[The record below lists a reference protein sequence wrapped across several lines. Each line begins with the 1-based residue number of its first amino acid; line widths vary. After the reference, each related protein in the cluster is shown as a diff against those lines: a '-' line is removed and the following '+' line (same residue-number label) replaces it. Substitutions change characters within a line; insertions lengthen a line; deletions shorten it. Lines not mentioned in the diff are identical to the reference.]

1 MTLSIKKVNRISAG
15 DNIIYLVSSLKDLNK
30 SKLNQQEQDYVR
42 RRVSKAKKDLVSINR
57 LNQWI
62 FVHVVNKKRP
72 DDKKFEA
79 LRKAGS
85 TLYTWLSNHKATGAT
100 LIDFTGKNR
109 QILAFVEGLGLSAY
123 QFLKYKKDAKE
134 ETDSMRELKISAHA
148 IRKEEVEDLN
158 IMIDAVCKCRDL
170 VNEPVSELNATKL
183 ATSIKEM
190 GTASGARVEVMGK
203 KKIESLKMGGLLAVN
218 KGSIDPPT
226 FTIMEWKPMEPLNS
240 KPYVLVGKG
249 VVYDTGGLNIK
260 PGSYMENM
268 KSDMAGAAT
277 MASVLYAIARLRLNV
292 HVIALLP
299 ATDNRPDGNAYAS
312 GDVITMHSGLT
323 VEVIN
328 TDAEGRMI
336 MADALS
342 YAKKYDPKLV
352 IDAATLTG
360 AAARAIGKYGIV
372 AMESGASRP
381 MRRLK
386 EAGERTYERIAEF
399 PFWEEY
405 EDLIKSNIADIKNLG
420 GAEAGMITAGK
431 FLYKFTDYPFIHLD
445 IAGPAF
451 YDKKDKYHPAG
462 GTGFGVRMLVEFFK
476 GIASP

>member
-1 MTLSIKKVNRISAG
+1 MTLTIKKVNRISAG
-15 DNIIYLVSSLKDLNK
+15 DNIIYLVNTLKDLNK
-30 SKLNQQEQDYVR
+30 SKLNQAEQDYIRKKV
-42 RRVSKAKKDLVSINR
+42 KKDKKDMISINR

-62 FVHVVNKKRP
+62 FVHIVNKKRP
-72 DDKKFEA
+72 DEKKIEE
-79 LRKAGS
+79 LRKVGS
-85 TLYTWLSNHKATGAT
+85 KLHDWLNNHKAESAT
-100 LIDFTGKNR
+100 LIDFTGKSKLV
-109 QILAFVEGLGLSAY
+109 LAFVEGMGLSSY
-123 QFLKYKKDAKE
+123 QFIKYKKDRKDE
-134 ETDSMRELKISAHA
+134 KYSLSELKISAHC
-148 IRKEEVEDLN
+148 IRKEEVEELN
-158 IMIDAVCKCRDL
+158 IIRDAVFICRDL
-170 VNEPVSELNATKL
+170 VNEPLNALNAEKL
-183 ATSIKEM
+183 AATAKEM
-190 GTASGARVEVMGK
+190 GTTSGARVEVMGK

-226 FTIMEWKPMEPLNS
+226 FTIMEWKPIEPVND

-260 PGSYMENM
+260 TGSYMENM
-268 KSDMAGAAT
+268 KSDMGGAAT
-277 MASVLYAIARLRLNV
+277 MASALYAIARLRLNV

-299 ATDNRPDGNAYAS
+299 ATDNRPDGNAYVS

-336 MADALS
+336 LADALS

-372 AMESGASRP
+372 AMESGATRP
-381 MRRLK
+381 MSRLK
-386 EAGERTYERIAEF
+386 EAGENVYERIAEF

-405 EDLIKSNIADIKNLG
+405 GELIKSNIADIKNTG
-420 GAEAGMITAGK
+420 GMEAGMITAGK
-431 FLYKFTDYPFIHLD
+431 FLEKFTDYPFIHLD

-451 YDKKDKYHPAG
+451 FDKKENYHPAG
-462 GTGFGVRMLVEFFK
+462 GTGIGVRLLVEYFRMLS
-476 GIASP
+476 GQ

>member
-1 MTLSIKKVNRISAG
+1 MTLTIKKVNRISAG
-15 DNIIYLVSSLKDLNK
+15 DNIIYLVNTLKDLNK
-30 SKLNQQEQDYVR
+30 SKLNQAEQDYIRKKV
-42 RRVSKAKKDLVSINR
+42 KKDKKDMISINR

-62 FVHVVNKKRP
+62 FVHMVNKKKP
-72 DDKKFEA
+72 DEKRIEE
-79 LRKAGS
+79 LRKVGS
-85 TLYTWLSNHKATGAT
+85 KLHDWLNNHKAESAT
-100 LIDFTGKNR
+100 LIDFTGKSKLV
-109 QILAFVEGLGLSAY
+109 LAFVEGMGLASY
-123 QFLKYKKDAKE
+123 QFIKYKKDKKDE
-134 ETDSMRELKISAHA
+134 KFSLSELKISAHC
-148 IRKEEVEDLN
+148 IRKEEVEELN
-158 IMIDAVCKCRDL
+158 IIRDAVFICRDL
-170 VNEPVSELNATKL
+170 VNEPLNALNAEKL
-183 ATSIKEM
+183 AAKAKEM

-203 KKIESLKMGGLLAVN
+203 KKIESLKMGGLIAVN

-226 FTIMEWKPMEPLNS
+226 FTIMEWKPIEPVND

-260 PGSYMENM
+260 TGSYMENM
-268 KSDMAGAAT
+268 KSDMGGAAT
-277 MASVLYAIARLRLNV
+277 MASALYAIARLRLNV

-299 ATDNRPDGNAYAS
+299 ATDNRPDGNAYVS

-336 MADALS
+336 LADALS

-381 MRRLK
+381 MSRLK
-386 EAGERTYERIAEF
+386 EAGESVYERIAEF

-405 EDLIKSNIADIKNLG
+405 GELIKSNIADIKNIG
-420 GAEAGMITAGK
+420 GMEAGMITAGK
-431 FLYKFTDYPFIHLD
+431 FLEKFTDYPFIHLD

-451 YDKKDKYHPAG
+451 FDKKDNYHPAG
-462 GTGFGVRMLVEFFK
+462 GTGIGVRLLVEYFRMLS
-476 GIASP
+476 GH

>member
-170 VNEPVSELNATKL
+170 VNEPVSELDATKL
-183 ATSIKEM
+183 AAAVKEM

-226 FTIMEWKPMEPLNS
+226 FTIMEWKPIEPLNN

-260 PGSYMENM
+260 TGNYMENM

-476 GIASP
+476 GIVN

>member
-170 VNEPVSELNATKL
+170 VNEPVSELDATKL
-183 ATSIKEM
+183 AAAVKEM

-226 FTIMEWKPMEPLNS
+226 FTIMEWKPIEPLNN

-260 PGSYMENM
+260 TGNYMENM

>member
-15 DNIIYLVSSLKDLNK
+15 DNIIYLVTNLKDLNK
-30 SKLNQQEQDYVR
+30 SKLSQAEQDYIR
-42 RRVSKAKKDLVSINR
+42 KKHTKGKKDLISINR
-57 LNQWI
+57 LSQWI
-62 FVHVVNKKRP
+62 FVHIVNKKRP
-72 DDKKFEA
+72 DERRLEE
-79 LRKAGS
+79 LRRAGS
-85 TLYTWLSNHKATGAT
+85 KLHGWLNNHKAESAT
-100 LIDFTGKNR
+100 LIDLTGKSR
-109 QILAFVEGLGLSAY
+109 QILAFAEGMGLSSY
-123 QFLKYKKDAKE
+123 QFLKYKKDKKE
-134 ETDSMRELKISAHA
+134 ESYTFKSLKISAHA
-148 IRKEEVEDLN
+148 IKKEDIEELN
-158 IMIDAVCKCRDL
+158 IIQDAVFKCRDM
-170 VNEPVSELNATKL
+170 VNEPVSELNAPRL
-183 ATSIKEM
+183 GSIVKEL

-218 KGSIDPPT
+218 KGSYDPPT
-226 FTIMEWKPMEPLNS
+226 FSIMEWKPIEPVND

-260 PGSYMENM
+260 TGNYMENM

-277 MASVLYAIARLRLNV
+277 MAATMYAIAKLRLNV

-299 ATDNRPDGNAYAS
+299 ATDNRLDGNAYAS

-342 YAKKYDPKLV
+342 YAKKYDPRLV

-360 AAARAIGKYGIV
+360 AAARAIGRYGIV
-372 AMESGASRP
+372 AMQSGANRP
-381 MRRLK
+381 MSRLK
-386 EAGERTYERIAEF
+386 DAGEIVYERIAEF

-405 EDLIKSNIADIKNLG
+405 GDLIKSKIADIKNIG
-420 GAEAGMITAGK
+420 GVEAGMITAGK
-431 FLYKFTDYPFIHLD
+431 FLEKFTDYPFIHLD

-451 YDKKDKYHPAG
+451 IDKNEHYQSAG
-462 GTGFGVRMLVEFFK
+462 GTGIGVRLLTEFFK
-476 GIASP
+476 SISRK

>member
-15 DNIIYLVSSLKDLNK
+15 DNIIYLVSNLKDLNK
-30 SKLNQQEQDYVR
+30 SKLNQAEQDYVR
-42 RRVSKAKKDLVSINR
+42 KRVNKAKKDLVSINR

-85 TLYTWLSNHKATGAT
+85 TLYTWLNNHKATGAT
-100 LIDFTGKNR
+100 LIDFTRKNK
-109 QILAFVEGLGLSAY
+109 QVMAFVEGLGLSAY

-134 ETDSMRELKISAHA
+134 ETDSLRELKISAQA

-158 IMIDAVCKCRDL
+158 ILIDAVCKCRDL

-183 ATSIKEM
+183 AATVKEM

-260 PGSYMENM
+260 TGSYMENM

-277 MASVLYAIARLRLNV
+277 MASVLYAIARLRLNI

-381 MRRLK
+381 MSRLK
-386 EAGERTYERIAEF
+386 EAGEKTYERIAEF

-405 EDLIKSNIADIKNLG
+405 EELIKSNIADIKNLG

-451 YDKKDKYHPAG
+451 YDKKDNYHPAG
-462 GTGFGVRMLVEFFK
+462 GTGFGVRMLVEFFRS
-476 GIASP
+476 IAR

>member
-1 MTLSIKKVNRISAG
+1 MTLLIKKVNRIAAA
-15 DNIIYLVSSLKDLNK
+15 DNFIYLVNSIKDLNK
-30 SKLNQQEQDYVR
+30 SKLSQAEQDYIRKQV
-42 RRVSKAKKDLVSINR
+42 KKHKKDLVSINR

-72 DDKKFEA
+72 EYKRAEE

-85 TLYTWLSNHKATGAT
+85 KLHGWLNNHKIESVT
-100 LIDFTGKNR
+100 LIDFTGNSS
-109 QILAFVEGLGLSAY
+109 QILAFVEGIGLSSY
-123 QFLKYKKDAKE
+123 QFLKYKKDKKKE
-134 ETDSMRELKISAHA
+134 LFSLKELKISTHA
-148 IRKEEVEDLN
+148 IKKEEAENLN
-158 IMIDAVCKCRDL
+158 IIKDAVFKCRDM
-170 VNEPVSELNATKL
+170 VNEPLSALNAEKL
-183 ATSIKEM
+183 AATVKEM
-190 GTASGARVEVMGK
+190 GSASGARVEVMGK

-218 KGSIDPPT
+218 KGSLDPPT
-226 FTIMEWKPMEPLNS
+226 FTIMEWKPIEPVND

-260 PGSYMENM
+260 TGNYMENM

-277 MASVLYAIARLRLNV
+277 MASALYAIARLRLNV

-299 ATDNRPDGNAYAS
+299 ATDNRVDGNAYVS

-336 MADALS
+336 LADALS

-360 AAARAIGKYGIV
+360 SAVRAIGKYGIV
-372 AMESGASRP
+372 AMQEDALRP
-381 MRRLK
+381 MAKLK
-386 EAGERTYERIAEF
+386 EAGEEVYERIAEF

-405 EDLIKSNIADIKNLG
+405 DELIKSNVADIKNIG
-420 GAEAGMITAGK
+420 GVDAGMITAGK
-431 FLYKFTDYPFIHLD
+431 FLQRFTDYPFIHLD

-451 YDKKDKYHPAG
+451 FDKQDSYQPAG
-462 GTGFGVRMLVEFFK
+462 GTGIGVRLLVEYFK
-476 GIASP
+476 LISS